1 MKERKVR
8 KLNTSS
14 DAAEQ
19 VIRLSLQGIEVAA
32 RLSGSG
38 AKNVAALLVAIAKD
52 KQKVRGKTTLTN
64 MLKSGK
70 PLKVFSIKKEDLK
83 KFSDEAKR
91 YGVLFAAIVEKN
103 TNDGMMD
110 ILVREEDAA
119 KINRIV
125 ERFKLAT
132 VDMAVINTEIE
143 KIKAE
148 KEKGVEPASETAKEN
163 KEVKEKPIQ
172 KEGNEIINPIFGKA
186 KKSNQLEPSLM
197 NKNNLENSTEN
208 KPSVREEIKKI
219 KNEINK
225 ATKHKHIKNK
235 GRKRTR

>member
-1 MKERKVR
+1 M
-8 KLNTSS
+8 NTSS

-19 VIRLSLQGIEVAA
+19 VIRLSLQGFEVAV

-38 AKNVAALLVAIAKD
+38 AKNFAALLVAIAKD

-64 MLKSGK
+64 MLKSGR

-91 YGVLFAAIVEKN
+91 YGVLFTAVIEKN
-103 TNDGMMD
+103 TDDGMVD
-110 ILVREEDAA
+110 ILVREDDAA

-148 KEKGVEPASETAKEN
+148 KEKGVESASTDTKE
-163 KEVKEKPIQ
+163 KEEKKEKPLQ
-172 KEGNEIINPIFGKA
+172 KEKNESINPNFGKV
-186 KKSNQLEPSLM
+186 KKSNQLEPSL
-197 NKNNLENSTEN
+197 KSKDNLETSFED
-208 KPSVREEIKKI
+208 KPSVREEIKEI
-219 KNEINK
+219 KKELNK
-225 ATKHKHIKNK
+225 VTKHKQIKSK
-235 GRKRTR
+235 ERKRSR